1 MWKTFP
7 GYYLS
12 FIVAFERKNAIF
24 KAAIQKVMLTCSTD
38 KSQILKQKK
47 KSKMWII
54 SECN

>member
-47 KSKMWII
+47 KSKM
-54 SECN
+54 